1 MADRSETAKKA
12 AQIAG
17 RKAAPTRKLNKEQ
30 SASAPSTLKAEE
42 KLVTQLKIGGLS
54 VGSRLEKAIS
64 ELQGL
69 QELLSSGDLDPHI
82 LADFRDALNRVRNSA
97 WAAQQYVAR
106 KESGQDLPS
115 VRSLLAG
122 ERIRAAYHL
131 CRSVRDDLKR
141 TDIEFQAG
149 TLVQLHEVMKTLT
162 EQLEGVISK
171 LG

>member
-30 SASAPSTLKAEE
+30 SASAPSTLQAEE

-131 CRSVRDDLKR
+131 CRSARDDLKR